1 VCLRGLD
8 GLQLITNHLH
18 SHLLFRLRKP
28 MSRATKRPVTIAI
41 LFAVAANVG
50 AACQSP
56 LRARDSASDAEH
68 HINVNGTDRVY
79 FLHIPKSLP
88 HGKAALVLV
97 FHGGGGHAANMPKF
111 TQFDPLADRE
121 GFFVAYPD
129 SFNKSWNDSR
139 GLSPADDVGFVRLLI
154 EQLQHS
160 YKIDHKRIY
169 ATGISNGGFFSMR
182 LACDLSQKIAAVAA
196 VAATMPEPLVPLCKP
211 SEPVSAM
218 FIHGTKDPLVHI
230 NGGPIG
236 VRRDRGRAVSLH
248 EAAEFWRNRD
258 GTSSKSAAE
267 EVSEPAHDSTQV
279 RREVYVG
286 GRDGTEVIV
295 YTVEGG
301 GHTWPGGSQYLP
313 AFLIGKVSHKLDATQ
328 VIWDF
333 FKKHRR

>member
-1 VCLRGLD
+1 
-8 GLQLITNHLH
+8 
-18 SHLLFRLRKP
+18 
-28 MSRATKRPVTIAI
+28 MATTPRPVHIT
-41 LFAVAANVG
+41 VAFLLTTAATCG
-50 AACQSP
+50 AAYKSSLGP
-56 LRARDSASDAEH
+56 SDLTSDAKQ

-79 FLHIPKSLP
+79 FLHIPKALP

-129 SFNKSWNDSR
+129 SVNKSWNDGR

-160 YKIDHKRIY
+160 YNIDHKRIY

-182 LACDLSQKIAAVAA
+182 LACDLGQKIAAVAA

-211 SEPVSAM
+211 SAPVSAM

-236 VRRDRGRAVSLH
+236 VRRDRGNAVSLRQ
-248 EAAEFWRNRD
+248 AAEFWRNWDR
-258 GTSSKSAAE
+258 TSPNSVAE
-267 EVSEPAHDSTQV
+267 EVSQPTQDSTQV
-279 RREVYVG
+279 RREVYG
-286 GRDGTEVIV
+286 RGRDGTEVVV
-295 YTVEGG
+295 YIIEGG

-313 AFLIGKVSHKLDATQ
+313 AFLVGKVSHKLDATQ
-328 VIWDF
+328 AIWDF